1 MRQKIMT
8 RRWKVERYNAAE
20 RMEIV
25 SLRGFLVA
33 FKTLL
38 QYLLRIRCS
47 GAEETIS
54 LANRSVADFSLGS
67 CFCLGRVLMLIPLPL
82 PKQTKRLDPT

>member
-47 GAEETIS
+47 GAEETI
-54 LANRSVADFSLGS
+54 VASES
-67 CFCLGRVLMLIPLPL
+67 FCGGFQFGKLFLSR
-82 PKQTKRLDPT
+82 KSSDADTPTSP